1 MDDSPAGATTQPPY
15 LTTPAI
21 RQRLDLLS
29 HLLEFGHQ
37 MVVVQGEAGSG
48 RSRLLGAIAEQARP
62 NWRVIAGQ
70 GANMRTAPAL
80 LAALTEALELGELDA
95 GVEDLRA
102 RLAEIELGGQLCILA
117 LDDAEQLDDAARSM
131 LFSLAYSSHQRG
143 DLRVVM
149 TSDADSDF
157 GERLQAAAP
166 EGAVIHMVDLPPLE
180 PDELKTLALSALP
193 AVGGD
198 LQLDADLQLDEGL
211 DLEQLA
217 QDAAGNPG
225 RMLASLK
232 NGGHKPIHPGQR
244 AAAAARAMGGALRGF
259 EVRKYTA
266 VLAAAAFV
274 LVAVAIGML
283 LFSRHSENTQ
293 PGTVE
298 ITLPA
303 PSAEAPPPLDSAPL
317 TASEPASSAAAAPEP
332 AAVAP
337 ADAPSLAEPAA
348 ESVEPAPMA
357 AEQAPAAPTAA
368 PTAAVA
374 ETIPVEAASNE
385 PPPAAV
391 STPVPAPAPVA
402 VPTPKASTKTETKTP
417 AKTAAKADGDKHP
430 KTAPAKSSAQTAAGA
445 KPATKPAAAA
455 STADEP
461 KSFYSSSWV
470 KRQKPQSFVVQLFG
484 SRERAATARF
494 IREHRIGEKA
504 TVVEVKLKGAPW
516 YVVVTG
522 LYTSRSAATSAIRAL
537 PAPLLKGKPW
547 PRAVATLK

>member
-1 MDDSPAGATTQPPY
+1 
-15 LTTPAI
+15 
-21 RQRLDLLS
+21 
-29 HLLEFGHQ
+29 
-37 MVVVQGEAGSG
+37 
-48 RSRLLGAIAEQARP
+48 
-62 NWRVIAGQ
+62 
-70 GANMRTAPAL
+70 
-80 LAALTEALELGELDA
+80 
-95 GVEDLRA
+95 
-102 RLAEIELGGQLCILA
+102 
-117 LDDAEQLDDAARSM
+117 
-131 LFSLAYSSHQRG
+131 
-143 DLRVVM
+143 M
-149 TSDADSDF
+149 TGDADSDF

-303 PSAEAPPPLDSAPL
+303 PSAEAPPPLDGAPL
-317 TASEPASSAAAAPEP
+317 PTASEPASSRAAAPERCSRGASRQRRRP
-332 AAVAP
+332 P
-337 ADAPSLAEPAA
+337 LAEPAA
-348 ESVEPAPMA
+348 ESAEPAPMA
-357 AEQAPAAPTAA
+357 AEQATAAPTAA

-374 ETIPVEAASNE
+374 ETSPVEAAAMSRRRR
-385 PPPAAV
+385 PCPRPCR
-391 STPVPAPAPVA
+391 APAPVA

-445 KPATKPAAAA
+445 KPTTKPAAAT
-455 STADEP
+455 STADEA

>member
-1 MDDSPAGATTQPPY
+1 MEDSPAGATTQPPY
-15 LTTPAI
+15 LVTPAI

-48 RSRLLGAIAEQARP
+48 RSRLLGTIADQARP

-70 GANMRTAPAL
+70 GAAMRTAPAL

-102 RLAEIELGGQLCILA
+102 RLAEIELGGQLCILT
-117 LDDAEQLDDAARSM
+117 LDDAEQLDDAARAM
-131 LFSLAYSSHQRG
+131 LFSLAYSDHQRG

-149 TSDADSDF
+149 SGDADSDF
-157 GERLQAAAP
+157 GERLQAVAP

-180 PDELKTLALSALP
+180 RDELKTLALSALP
-193 AVGGD
+193 AVGGE
-198 LQLDADLQLDEGL
+198 LQLDANLQLDDGL

-217 QDAAGNPG
+217 VDAAGNPG
-225 RMLASLK
+225 RMLASLR

-274 LVAVAIGML
+274 LVAVAIGVLM
-283 LFSRHSENTQ
+283 FSRHSENVK

-303 PSAEAPPPLDSAPL
+303 PSAEAPLPADDAPL
-317 TASEPASSAAAAPEP
+317 PASEAAFSDAEAPGPAAMAAAEPAPVTPEP
-332 AAVAP
+332 APETVQPATMETAP
-337 ADAPSLAEPAA
+337 TAQPA
-348 ESVEPAPMA
+348 
-357 AEQAPAAPTAA
+357 AAPTA
-368 PTAAVA
+368 VA
-374 ETIPVEAASNE
+374 EPPPVEAASSE
-385 PPPAAV
+385 PP
-391 STPVPAPAPVA
+391 TPIEPTPEPAPTPVA
-402 VPTPKASTKTETKTP
+402 VPTPKAP
-417 AKTAAKADGDKHP
+417 AKTEARTQAKTAVKADGEKSA
-430 KTAPAKSSAQTAAGA
+430 KTTPTKSSAQTAGSA
-445 KPATKPAAAA
+445 KPAAKPASAAT
-455 STADEP
+455 SADEP

-504 TVVEVKLKGAPW
+504 TVIEVKLKGAPW

-522 LYTSRSAATSAIRAL
+522 LYTSRSAATSAIRAM